1 MAGNYRCGDSRDFI
15 RFRVYN
21 KDNMSDEI
29 KYICE
34 DCGKEVGQVIAD
46 NKDEK
51 LKWKCQKCFYK
62 NTVSKDQK

>member
-1 MAGNYRCGDSRDFI
+1 
-15 RFRVYN
+15 
-21 KDNMSDEI
+21 MSDEI

-51 LKWKCQKCFYK
+51 MK
-62 NTVSKDQK
+62 N